1 MSLADSKVL
10 TAKTP
15 GSTYIAQLYFLF
27 FSPYAV
33 SLKLHMSTKYT
44 PLNICMT
51 QVWNKV
57 ITRLCD
63 IHTTVAPLATLLK
76 HTKIYSISQNATG
89 S

>member
-44 PLNICMT
+44 PLNICMDT
-51 QVWNKV
+51 GLEQSNYQ
-57 ITRLCD
+57 
-63 IHTTVAPLATLLK
+63 TL
-76 HTKIYSISQNATG
+76 
-89 S
+89 